1 MATSSA
7 IQRGS
12 LAPLSSVTH
21 TTAVVEESRCFSA
34 VARKSKPAKF
44 SNYGHGM
51 QKLTFSS
58 LLGGGQRSL
67 GQGFRNPEQ
76 QEPRKAGSEIV
87 AQAVSTR
94 FNRKARRAE
103 NVEGD
108 FFVDHT
114 CIDCDTCRW
123 MAPETFSHLNGQSAV
138 HRQPQTPDERTRALQ
153 ALLACPTASIRTE
166 TPPKDI
172 KDAQNTFPLAIDP
185 ETLPGVY
192 HSGYHSEN
200 SYGATSYFVHRPE
213 RGNILI
219 DSPRF
224 TEVLAKRIEQMGGVR
239 YMFLTHQDDVA
250 DHAKWA
256 ARFGCER
263 IIHEDD
269 VRSSTRD
276 VERKLEG
283 SGPWTL
289 DEEVELIHT
298 PGHTAGCVSLFYKPH
313 KALFTGDHLAY
324 SRRQEGLSIFRGVN
338 WYSVSKQIDSVRK
351 LIPLDFLWLL
361 PGHGRRYH
369 FESEADRREKLEELV
384 AQES

>member
-1 MATSSA
+1 M
-7 IQRGS
+7 G
-12 LAPLSSVTH
+12 
-21 TTAVVEESRCFSA
+21 
-34 VARKSKPAKF
+34 
-44 SNYGHGM
+44 N
-51 QKLTFSS
+51 
-58 LLGGGQRSL
+58 
-67 GQGFRNPEQ
+67 
-76 QEPRKAGSEIV
+76 KAGFAADRNLKAGRKGGSAQAGRV
-87 AQAVSTR
+87 VSQAVSTA
-94 FNRKARRAE
+94 FSRRSRRPE

-123 MAPETFSHLNGQSAV
+123 MAPEIYSREGSQSIV
-138 HRQPQTPDERTRALQ
+138 HWQPQTPEERARALQ
-153 ALLACPTASIRTE
+153 ALLACPTSSIRTE
-166 TPPKDI
+166 KPPKDI
-172 KDAQNTFPLAIDP
+172 KDVQGMFPLPIDS

-200 SYGATSYFVHRPE
+200 SYGATSYFVRRPE
-213 RGNILI
+213 LGNILI

-224 TEVLAKRIEQMGGVR
+224 TEVLAKQFEKMGGIR

-263 IIHEDD
+263 ILHSEE
-269 VRSSTRD
+269 VRSGTRD
-276 VERKLEG
+276 VERKLQG
-283 SGPWTL
+283 CGPWTL

-298 PGHTAGCVSLFYKPH
+298 PGHTAGCVSLLYKPH

-324 SRRQEGLSIFRGVN
+324 SSRQEGLSIFRGVN
-338 WYSVSKQIDSVRK
+338 WYSIPKQIESVRK
-351 LIPLDFLWLL
+351 LIPVDFLWLL

-369 FESEADRREKLEELV
+369 FESDEDRRQKLENLV